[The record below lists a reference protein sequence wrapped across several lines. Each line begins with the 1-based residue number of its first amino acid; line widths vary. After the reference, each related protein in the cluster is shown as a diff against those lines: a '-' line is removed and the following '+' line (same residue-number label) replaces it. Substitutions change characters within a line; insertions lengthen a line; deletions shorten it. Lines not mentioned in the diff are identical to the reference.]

1 MLALI
6 SHLHARSESGL
17 VSNTLFDLGMVSF
30 PVAGD
35 LLVAIP

>member
-6 SHLHARSESGL
+6 SCLHARSESVLG
-17 VSNTLFDLGMVSF
+17 SNTLFDLEMVSF